1 MDEDDSIAT
10 VMNSES
16 SVAKVGFFGP
26 SYEYLYCNTHIE
38 SLYIW
43 NAVEVWFPY
52 GCSRSWRF
60 RTESALSTW
69 RCLAMPRADVSGS

>member
-26 SYEYLYCNTHIE
+26 SYQYLYCNTHIE

-43 NAVEVWFPY
+43 NAVEVCIACWVFVAY
-52 GCSRSWRF
+52 VGC
-60 RTESALSTW
+60 
-69 RCLAMPRADVSGS
+69 